1 MTRQKKKL
9 SVITFKMKIIMITR
23 YYDNDNEYVMLIF
36 RMIIVNI
43 NTKMKMIFILK
54 VVIEY
59 SNHKGYR

>member
-1 MTRQKKKL
+1 
-9 SVITFKMKIIMITR
+9 MKIIMITR